1 MLPVRFVA
9 EAFGATVGWDGATST
24 ATVKTE
30 TVTIEITIGAKTAKV
45 NGELCLQRGKKLR
58 PGDEVILEIDGDRR
72 ELKVDADH

>member
-1 MLPVRFVA
+1 MA
-9 EAFGATVGWDGATST
+9 EMIGIE
-24 ATVKTE
+24 TE
-30 TVTIEITIGAKTAKV
+30 YIRLDSFLKYAGLSMTGGEAKEWIQAGLVKV

>member
-1 MLPVRFVA
+1 MA
-9 EAFGATVGWDGATST
+9 EMIGIE
-24 ATVKTE
+24 TE
-30 TVTIEITIGAKTAKV
+30 YIRLDSFLKYAGLSMTGGEAKEWIRAGLVKV